1 LSRQKLRVKNTRL
14 DNLVSNLRGEVG
26 EIISSWVLLRHIMAS
41 QRGLF
46 SDDPGKDM
54 ANEGLA
60 FVSMLREKL
69 ADEIVARLSEL
80 AEPKIGRLTFHFAGE
95 KLEQFEHE
103 VRAFSGFIVREK
115 FQQKRNYDISHKE
128 LPEEWDRHKHFHIP
142 YRTMLKGIAWRC
154 AS

>member
-1 LSRQKLRVKNTRL
+1 MSRQKLRVKNTQL

-95 KLEQFEHE
+95 KLEQ
-103 VRAFSGFIVREK
+103 VRAAALQSIGVKDEAGGVQSRSVGVVQAHRE
-115 FQQKRNYDISHKE
+115 
-128 LPEEWDRHKHFHIP
+128 EERQPCDERRREGVIDVH
-142 YRTMLKGIAWRC
+142 AD
-154 AS
+154 